1 LNPNAGLGGVAP
13 KDEDDIPLGSTQP
26 GVSLGRHL
34 DADWTT
40 ILQGIHQ
47 DIDLDS
53 EVLIKV
59 QLK

>member
-1 LNPNAGLGGVAP
+1 V
-13 KDEDDIPLGSTQP
+13 KDEDNIPLGSTMP

-40 ILQGIHQ
+40 ILQGVKE

-53 EVLIKV
+53 DVLIKV